1 LKSEILKPVA
11 FLEKLR
17 PALPIALVALAQFG
31 ASRLGMLLSNMGG
44 DTAPLW
50 PASGIAVAAI
60 LLLGKRAW
68 IGIALGACAST
79 LMNGASLPASAA
91 VGIGR
96 GLGALAGAALMRRF
110 SEREGPLQPLWNM
123 AGVLLA
129 AIFSPMISN
138 GAALASLGLAGAM
151 PWRGM
156 AAVWWTWWL
165 TGATSILV
173 ITPALIGLPDLPFRG
188 WTAAQGLKAGLVALM
203 AAAACWIT
211 FLRPAGAPLLFL
223 IFPVL
228 LIAVGWFGAPGVK
241 LAALACCAAGV
252 WGTLAGYGPFASG
265 SPSESLVHL
274 ELFLWSVPLT
284 AMGLAAYRNLGN
296 MTLAGIVLM
305 CGWGLSGWL
314 VSSLYNDREAHNTRH
329 FNELVVDAE
338 REIRNRMTTYEDALR
353 ASASLLA
360 VKPSPRH
367 GEWKTFV
374 SSLHILDRYPGIT
387 GIAIVR
393 AVTDAQLPALIAA
406 VRADQ
411 NSQFKVYPTPSTPGP
426 GSAGG
431 EHFVITQILGR
442 SQSPLGQDLGAEPN
456 RRLAAELARDSGQPM
471 MTGQF
476 HLLHDKANRLGF
488 LFYVPVYR
496 NEARLDTVAARREN
510 LVAWIGAAFVTESFF
525 NGIVGR
531 LAEQIDLQVFDGEPI
546 AANWSYGGTA
556 GGHPR
561 FDRIT
566 RLQLYGR
573 TITLGWKRN
582 GGFLTADNT
591 ALTWAAAFAAAIALL
606 LAGLVATLQ
615 SVGRRARAIAAER
628 TAALAAS
635 RDLLEAQA
643 VHLTQAVEA
652 AAAANRAKSDFLAN
666 MSHEIRTPMN
676 GVVGMT
682 GLLLDTT
689 LDPNQREYAEAVRD
703 SAEALLTVVNDILD
717 FSKIEAGK
725 LTVEPIAFDLSVTIE
740 DAVGLLAFRAAE
752 KGLEMVVRHA
762 PDTPR
767 RVIGD
772 PGRIRQILVNLA
784 GNAIKFTDRGHVLVQ
799 AVCVERTEQR
809 SLVRIS
815 VEDTGIGISPDKV
828 GTLFRSFT
836 QADPSTTRKYGGTGL
851 GLAISKRLVEL
862 MGGTIS
868 VTSRQGEG
876 SVFVFD
882 LPLPLDIGGEARP
895 DFHQALRGARVLIVD
910 DLPLNRRVLAEQ
922 LAASEIRHA
931 AAASAAE
938 ALEALREARDSGDPF
953 NVAIVDYRMPDMSG
967 EELGRLMQAD
977 PNWRGITLVM
987 LTSVD
992 ERDLPQRLEQVG
1004 FSAFLVKPV
1013 RAALLLDAL
1022 AASRGADGATL
1033 RPGIITKRT
1042 LAASR
1047 NRTGADPSPE
1057 IELPRRYVMLA
1068 EDNAINRKLG
1078 VRLLEKFGCQVDVA
1092 ANGVEAVELCSRN
1105 LYDVVFMDCQMPEM
1119 DGLEATGEIR
1129 RREAATGAHT
1139 PIVALTANAM
1149 QGDRE
1154 ACMKAGMDDFLSKP
1168 LHVESLRRALEHWAR
1183 PTMPVSGRMEKNG
1196 D

>member
-1 LKSEILKPVA
+1 
-11 FLEKLR
+11 
-17 PALPIALVALAQFG
+17 
-31 ASRLGMLLSNMGG
+31 
-44 DTAPLW
+44 
-50 PASGIAVAAI
+50 
-60 LLLGKRAW
+60 
-68 IGIALGACAST
+68 
-79 LMNGASLPASAA
+79 
-91 VGIGR
+91 
-96 GLGALAGAALMRRF
+96 
-110 SEREGPLQPLWNM
+110 
-123 AGVLLA
+123 
-129 AIFSPMISN
+129 
-138 GAALASLGLAGAM
+138 
-151 PWRGM
+151 
-156 AAVWWTWWL
+156 
-165 TGATSILV
+165 
-173 ITPALIGLPDLPFRG
+173 LI
-188 WTAAQGLKAGLVALM
+188 
-203 AAAACWIT
+203 AAATCWIT

-228 LIAVGWFGAPGVK
+228 LLAVSWFGAPGVK

-265 SPSESLVHL
+265 APSQSLVHL

-284 AMGLAAYRNLGN
+284 AMGLAAYRTLGN
-296 MTLAGIVLM
+296 MTLAGVVLM

-314 VSSLYNDREAHNTRH
+314 VSSLYNDREVHNAGH
-329 FNELVVDAE
+329 FDELVLDAE

-353 ASASLLA
+353 ASASLAA
-360 VKPSPRH
+360 VKPSPRQ

-374 SSLHILDRYPGIT
+374 TSLRILDRFPGIRA
-387 GIAIVR
+387 IAIVR
-393 AVTDAQLPALIAA
+393 SATDAQLPALIAEM
-406 VRADQ
+406 RANQD
-411 NSQFKVYPTPSTPGP
+411 PGFSLSSAP
-426 GSAGG
+426 RAPPAGSPAG
-431 EHFVITQILGR
+431 EHFVITQVLGV
-442 SQSPLGQDLGAEPN
+442 SMSSLGQDLAAEPS
-456 RRLAAELARDSGQPM
+456 RRTAAEVSRDTGKPT

-476 HLLHDKANRLGF
+476 RLIHDKGNRLGF

-496 NEARLDTVAARREN
+496 TDARVDTMEARREN
-510 LVAWIGAAFVTESFF
+510 LVAWITAAFVTASFF
-525 NGIVGR
+525 DGIVGR
-531 LAEQIDLQVFDGEPI
+531 LAEQIDLQVFDGDPI

-556 GGHPR
+556 GRAPR
-561 FDRIT
+561 FDRVT

-573 TITLGWKRN
+573 TLTLGWKRN
-582 GGFLTADNT
+582 GGFVTADNT
-591 ALTWAAAFAAAIALL
+591 ALTWAAAFAAAISLL
-606 LAGLVATLQ
+606 LAGLVVTLQ

-635 RDLLEAQA
+635 RDQLEAQA

-689 LDPNQREYAEAVRD
+689 LDPHQREYAEAVRD

-725 LTVEPIAFDLSVTIE
+725 LTVEPIAFDLSLAVE

-752 KGLEMVVRHA
+752 KGLEIVVRHA

-772 PGRIRQILVNLA
+772 PGRIRQILVNLV
-784 GNAIKFTDRGHVLVQ
+784 GNAVKFTERGHVLVQ
-799 AVCVERTEQR
+799 AVCVERTGQR
-809 SLVRIS
+809 ALVRIS
-815 VEDTGIGISPDKV
+815 VEDTGIGISPDKL
-828 GTLFRSFT
+828 GMLFRSFT
-836 QADPSTTRKYGGTGL
+836 QADASTTRKYGGTGL

-882 LPLPLDIGGEARP
+882 LPLPLDLAGEARP

-931 AAASAAE
+931 AVASAGE
-938 ALEALREARDSGDPF
+938 ALAALGEARDRGDPF
-953 NVAIVDYRMPDMSG
+953 NVAILDYRMPDMSG

-977 PNWRGITLVM
+977 PNWRSVTLVM

-992 ERDLPQRLEQVG
+992 ERDLPLRLEQVG

-1022 AASRGADGATL
+1022 AAARGAEGASRGL
-1033 RPGIITKRT
+1033 GIITKRT

-1047 NRTGADPSPE
+1047 NNADADPSAE
-1057 IELPRRYVMLA
+1057 IERPRRYVMLA

-1129 RREAATGAHT
+1129 RRQALTGAHT

-1168 LHVESLRRALEHWAR
+1168 LHVESLRRALEHWSK
-1183 PTMPVSGRMEKNG
+1183 P
-1196 D
+1196 